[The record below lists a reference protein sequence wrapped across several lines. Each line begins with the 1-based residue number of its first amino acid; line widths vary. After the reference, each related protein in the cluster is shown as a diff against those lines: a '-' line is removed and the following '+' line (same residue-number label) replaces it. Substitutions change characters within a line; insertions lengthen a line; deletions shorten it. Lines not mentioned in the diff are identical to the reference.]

1 MLNFGMPVA
10 NPFVMSCR
18 HLDRQYPTFLARNI
32 VTVAILAQGTPR
44 GDAFYAALLIV
55 GSNPGST
62 VFHVT
67 PTPKHRRGQCSSRHK
82 ICSGVLFWIQ
92 H

>member
-18 HLDRQYPTFLARNI
+18 HLDRQYRTFLAPNV

-44 GDAFYAALLIV
+44 GDAFYAALLLL
-55 GSNPGST
+55 T
-62 VFHVT
+62 RAFD
-67 PTPKHRRGQCSSRHK
+67 SRYCHFC
-82 ICSGVLFWIQ
+82 IWFPAACYFS
-92 H
+92 